1 MTHWHSAPDAEKQ
14 IGFSFSPTTHTNCC
28 WRPQQYIS
36 LIEFFRQDRCH
47 LWLFILA
54 ASQSDTDNTS
64 ASVASV
70 PDKNALR
77 LHCCCVIVQ
86 ITPVASGR
94 SSYGASTASV
104 KDAGRKP
111 VCICNSQ
118 CRVEAL
124 KQETAYKDLALLKRQ
139 QHGSLDRLLPMD
151 DAVAN
156 AKLLRDTVTAP
167 ATTLTAAADKNYC
180 LEKFYHQINGDLFE
194 VTRRVP
200 IAHHHAKDTKTEH
213 AKHKALPTRKKSL
226 TKQHSH
232 PQLQLRKSDCSDSNA
247 PKTAA
252 TTTNINTNKNGLR
265 SSMEK
270 PQPPPRTSSRPKSTT
285 ETDYINAPRKLNEL
299 LQIDT
304 SNNTFDRS
312 QRQRH
317 SSRSMGGF
325 ERGNSAEFT
334 GDKHSSIHQRHSS
347 GPSEL
352 SMLKSDISEWLLNLP
367 TKRGG
372 GLDGK
377 QHGTEKSGTLQ
388 LSQALKDELVQLLKR
403 PLIFQ
408 NDLHSTDQPPKRLV
422 KCKSFSKVQDTPLVV
437 DMSSLQNDIVEWI
450 KKSQQTQIAAKSVSK
465 SSADEKSNFKTGK
478 NEQYAVPPPPRKRH
492 SFGHTE
498 NVTHTIPDWIPY
510 PISRI
515 SEAGRARLGIA
526 PISSID
532 ISNNKKSDGIGEGNT
547 RGERK
552 LRHSSSEVVTPVTD
566 TTKVMSSKTKFDK
579 TLGQSTAKSDQISE
593 RSAMRRVDR
602 PRCNQTQRSATVS
615 DMTSSFQQHP
625 KSPSAEHESS
635 HSSSL
640 AKCTDPMCPLIPICT
655 DPNCCL
661 NECYNTKRCSSL
673 PRYSESKCTPD
684 CYQYRSL
691 PKCMDSKCLCRR
703 STYANIAKHNS
714 LPKCVSGHR
723 SGGVHHGSAALARG
737 NSRSSLPRSSNRL
750 RIHGS
755 NGNGTKLVKSASAAS
770 LNSRR
775 RRHKTVHFGENLLRE
790 VCQNRKLIA
799 PLQGTPS
806 SDKPSSS
813 SMKSNVQMLYNFVEG
828 VLSAW
833 VDEDDE
839 TMRSG
844 AESEPERGRALKPL
858 YRCNRLRLQTI
869 SRVVNEAAQLRG
881 TLKLG
886 NSRYRH
892 RHWRGTAKEC
902 NERFLRK
909 VITICNYINRF
920 IIHNSAFSIDPPFN

>member
-1 MTHWHSAPDAEKQ
+1 MWQ
-14 IGFSFSPTTHTNCC
+14 
-28 WRPQQYIS
+28 
-36 LIEFFRQDRCH
+36 
-47 LWLFILA
+47 FILA

-70 PDKNALR
+70 RDKNALL
-77 LHCCCVIVQ
+77 LHCCCVIVS
-86 ITPVASGR
+86 ITPVTSGR

-124 KQETAYKDLALLKRQ
+124 KQETSYKDLALLKRQ
-139 QHGSLDRLLPMD
+139 QHGSLDRLLPIS
-151 DAVAN
+151 DAVVN
-156 AKLLRDTVTAP
+156 AKLLRDPVTAP
-167 ATTLTAAADKNYC
+167 TTTATTTTTTAATAADKTYR

-194 VTRRVP
+194 VTRKVP
-200 IAHHHAKDTKTEH
+200 IGHHHTKDTKTEQTR
-213 AKHKALPTRKKSL
+213 HKAQPTKKKSL

-232 PQLQLRKSDCSDSNA
+232 PQLQLRKSDCSDSNV
-247 PKTAA
+247 PKT
-252 TTTNINTNKNGLR
+252 TTTASASNGLR
-265 SSMEK
+265 SSTDK

-285 ETDYINAPRKLNEL
+285 ETDYINAPRRLNEL

-325 ERGNSAEFT
+325 ERDNASDRHSA
-334 GDKHSSIHQRHSS
+334 IHQRHSS

-352 SMLKSDISEWLLNLP
+352 SMLRSDISDWLLNLP
-367 TKRGG
+367 AKRSGG
-372 GLDGK
+372 GGVDAK
-377 QHGTEKSGTLQ
+377 QSTDKSRTGTLQ
-388 LSQALKDELVQLLKR
+388 LSQALKDELVQILKR
-403 PLIFQ
+403 PLQ
-408 NDLHSTDQPPKRLV
+408 RQHSSGP
-422 KCKSFSKVQDTPLVV
+422 S

-450 KKSQQTQIAAKSVSK
+450 KKSQQSQIAAKSVSK

-492 SFGHTE
+492 SFGHTD
-498 NVTHTIPDWIPY
+498 NVNNTIPDWIPY

-526 PISSID
+526 PLSSID
-532 ISNNKKSDGIGEGNT
+532 ISNNKKLSGAVESGAVQEHGGGGNV
-547 RGERK
+547 RSERK

-566 TTKVMSSKTKFDK
+566 STKFSKTKGDK
-579 TLGQSTAKSDQISE
+579 SSTHTTGKTDQFGD
-593 RSAMRRVDR
+593 RSVMRRGDR
-602 PRCNQTQRSATVS
+602 SRCNPTQRSATVS
-615 DMTSSFQQHP
+615 DMSFQQNP
-625 KSPSAEHESS
+625 KSPSAERESS

-640 AKCTDPMCPLIPICT
+640 ARCTDPMCPMIPICT

-661 NECYNTKRCSSL
+661 NECFNTKRCSSL
-673 PRYSESKCTPD
+673 PRCSESKCTPD

-703 STYANIAKHNS
+703 STYANIIKHNS
-714 LPKCVSGHR
+714 LPKCVSAHR
-723 SGGVHHGSAALARG
+723 SSIVHPTPTALSHGS
-737 NSRSSLPRSSNRL
+737 SRSSLPRSSNRS
-750 RIHGS
+750 RSHAS
-755 NGNGTKLVKSASAAS
+755 NGNGKLLVKSASAAS

-806 SDKPSSS
+806 EKQPSSSSS
-813 SMKSNVQMLYNFVEG
+813 SMKSNIQMLYNFVEG

-839 TMRSG
+839 QIRSG

-909 VITICNYINRF
+909 VK
-920 IIHNSAFSIDPPFN
+920 

>member
-1 MTHWHSAPDAEKQ
+1 M
-14 IGFSFSPTTHTNCC
+14 
-28 WRPQQYIS
+28 
-36 LIEFFRQDRCH
+36 
-47 LWLFILA
+47 WLFILA

-94 SSYGASTASV
+94 SSYGASTASA

-124 KQETAYKDLALLKRQ
+124 KQETSYKDLALLKRQ
-139 QHGSLDRLLPMD
+139 QHGSLDRLLPME
-151 DAVAN
+151 DAVVN

-167 ATTLTAAADKNYC
+167 TTTTTPTAAVDKNYR

-194 VTRRVP
+194 VTRKVP
-200 IAHHHAKDTKTEH
+200 IAHHHYAKDTKTEH

-247 PKTAA
+247 PKTTA
-252 TTTNINTNKNGLR
+252 TATNANNNHNGLR
-265 SSMEK
+265 SSTEK
-270 PQPPPRTSSRPKSTT
+270 PQPPPRTSSRPKGTT

-334 GDKHSSIHQRHSS
+334 GDKQSSIHQRHSS

-372 GLDGK
+372 GLDDK
-377 QHGTEKSGTLQ
+377 QQGTEKSGAGTLQ

-408 NDLHSTDQPPKRLV
+408 NDLHSTDQSPKRLV
-422 KCKSFSKVQDTPLVV
+422 KCKSFSKMTSKMQDKPPPLVV

-498 NVTHTIPDWIPY
+498 NVNQSIPDWIPY

-532 ISNNKKSDGIGEGNT
+532 ISNNKKSDGIADTAIVHHEHGGSA

-566 TTKVMSSKTKFDK
+566 STKFTSSKAKCDK
-579 TLGQSTAKSDQISE
+579 TLGPGALRSDQIGE
-593 RSAMRRVDR
+593 RSAMRRGDR

-615 DMTSSFQQHP
+615 DMSSSFQQHP
-625 KSPSAEHESS
+625 KSPSAERESS

-673 PRYSESKCTPD
+673 PRSSESKCTPD

-703 STYANIAKHNS
+703 STYANIVKHNS
-714 LPKCVSGHR
+714 LPKCVSAHR
-723 SGGVHHGSAALARG
+723 SSGGHHGSKALARG
-737 NSRSSLPRSSNRL
+737 NSRTSLPRPSDRL
-750 RIHGS
+750 RSHGS

-799 PLQGTPS
+799 PLQGPPS

-909 VITICNYINRF
+909 VIQFEITSPISQLRKIPKNAHLN
-920 IIHNSAFSIDPPFN
+920 

>member
-1 MTHWHSAPDAEKQ
+1 MP
-14 IGFSFSPTTHTNCC
+14 PT
-28 WRPQQYIS
+28 RPATT
-36 LIEFFRQDRCH
+36 
-47 LWLFILA
+47 LFILA

-70 PDKNALR
+70 PDKNALL
-77 LHCCCVIVQ
+77 LHCCCVIVS

-111 VCICNSQ
+111 VCICNTQ

-124 KQETAYKDLALLKRQ
+124 KQESSYKDLALLKRQ

-151 DAVAN
+151 DAVVN
-156 AKLLRDTVTAP
+156 AKLLRDPVTA
-167 ATTLTAAADKNYC
+167 ASTTTTAAADKNYR

-194 VTRRVP
+194 VTRKVP
-200 IAHHHAKDTKTEH
+200 IAHHHAKDTKTDH
-213 AKHKALPTRKKSL
+213 PKHKPLPTRKKSL

-232 PQLQLRKSDCSDSNA
+232 PQLQLRKSDCSDSNV
-247 PKTAA
+247 PKSSA
-252 TTTNINTNKNGLR
+252 TTNINNNGLR
-265 SSMEK
+265 SSTEK

-285 ETDYINAPRKLNEL
+285 ETDYINAPRRLNEL

-325 ERGNSAEFT
+325 ERNNSSEFT
-334 GDKHSSIHQRHSS
+334 GEKHSSIHQRHSS

-352 SMLKSDISEWLLNLP
+352 SMLKSDISDWLLNLP

-372 GLDGK
+372 GGHGGHAGSDAK
-377 QHGTEKSGTLQ
+377 QQQITEKSGAGTLQ
-388 LSQALKDELVQLLKR
+388 LSQALKDELVQILKR
-403 PLIFQ
+403 PLQ
-408 NDLHSTDQPPKRLV
+408 RQHSSGP
-422 KCKSFSKVQDTPLVV
+422 S

-450 KKSQQTQIAAKSVSK
+450 KKSQQSQTAAKSVSK

-498 NVTHTIPDWIPY
+498 NVNTDPIPDWIPY

-532 ISNNKKSDGIGEGNT
+532 ISNSKKLDGGGESGALQEHAGT
-547 RGERK
+547 GRGERK

-566 TTKVMSSKTKFDK
+566 STKFMSSKVKCDK
-579 TLGQSTAKSDQISE
+579 LLGQAAGKPDQIISE
-593 RSAMRRVDR
+593 RTRRGVR
-602 PRCNQTQRSATVS
+602 SRCNQTQRSATVS
-615 DMTSSFQQHP
+615 DMSSSFQQNP
-625 KSPSAEHESS
+625 KSPSAERESS

-673 PRYSESKCTPD
+673 PRCSESKCTPD

-703 STYANIAKHNS
+703 STYANIVKHNS
-714 LPKCVSGHR
+714 LPKCVSAHR
-723 SGGVHHGSAALARG
+723 SNGGHHGSVALSRG
-737 NSRSSLPRSSNRL
+737 NSRTSLPRSSNRL
-750 RIHGS
+750 RGQAG
-755 NGNGTKLVKSASAAS
+755 NANGTKLIKSASAAS

-799 PLQGTPS
+799 PLQGAP

-813 SMKSNVQMLYNFVEG
+813 AMKSNIQMLYNFVEG

-839 TMRSG
+839 HIRSG
-844 AESEPERGRALKPL
+844 AESEPERGHALKPL

-909 VITICNYINRF
+909 VIICKFNKIQ
-920 IIHNSAFSIDPPFN
+920 IQSNSIPASLAVIASDVSQIKLASILGLAK

>member
-1 MTHWHSAPDAEKQ
+1 M
-14 IGFSFSPTTHTNCC
+14 
-28 WRPQQYIS
+28 
-36 LIEFFRQDRCH
+36 
-47 LWLFILA
+47 
-54 ASQSDTDNTS
+54 
-64 ASVASV
+64 
-70 PDKNALR
+70 
-77 LHCCCVIVQ
+77 Q

-124 KQETAYKDLALLKRQ
+124 KQDASYKDLALLKRQ
-139 QHGSLDRLLPMD
+139 QHGSLDRLLPIE
-151 DAVAN
+151 DAVVN
-156 AKLLRDTVTAP
+156 AKLLRDAVTSSTTT
-167 ATTLTAAADKNYC
+167 ATTAAADKNYR
-180 LEKFYHQINGDLFE
+180 LEKFYHRINGDLFE
-194 VTRRVP
+194 ITRKVP
-200 IAHHHAKDTKTEH
+200 ITHHHAKDPKTDHTKQ
-213 AKHKALPTRKKSL
+213 KALPTRKKSL

-232 PQLQLRKSDCSDSNA
+232 PQLQLRKSDCSDSNV
-247 PKTAA
+247 PKT
-252 TTTNINTNKNGLR
+252 TTTTTSTNVINGMR
-265 SSMEK
+265 SSTEK

-285 ETDYINAPRKLNEL
+285 ETDYINAPRRLNEL

-325 ERGNSAEFT
+325 ERDNSSEFM
-334 GDKHSSIHQRHSS
+334 GEKHSSIHQRHSS

-352 SMLKSDISEWLLNLP
+352 SMLKSDISDWLLNVP
-367 TKRGG
+367 AKRGG
-372 GLDGK
+372 GGGGGSSAMDSK
-377 QHGTEKSGTLQ
+377 QQSSEKSGGGTLQ
-388 LSQALKDELVQLLKR
+388 LSQALKDELVQILKR
-403 PLIFQ
+403 PLQ
-408 NDLHSTDQPPKRLV
+408 RQHSSGPN
-422 KCKSFSKVQDTPLVV
+422 
-437 DMSSLQNDIVEWI
+437 DMSMLQNDIVEWI
-450 KKSQQTQIAAKSVSK
+450 KKSQQSQNAAKSVSK
-465 SSADEKSNFKTGK
+465 SSADDKSNFKTGK

-498 NVTHTIPDWIPY
+498 NMNTPVPDWIPY

-532 ISNNKKSDGIGEGNT
+532 ISNNNKKLDSVGDNAAVQEHGGHT

-566 TTKVMSSKTKFDK
+566 TTKITSSKATK
-579 TLGQSTAKSDQISE
+579 TSVQTTVQKSDQINE
-593 RSAMRRVDR
+593 RSVMRRTDR
-602 PRCNQTQRSATVS
+602 SRCNQTQRSATVS
-615 DMTSSFQQHP
+615 DMSSSFQQNA
-625 KSPSAEHESS
+625 KSPTAERESS

-640 AKCTDPMCPLIPICT
+640 AKCTDPMCPMIPICT

-673 PRYSESKCTPD
+673 PRCSEPKCTAD

-703 STYANIAKHNS
+703 STYANIIKHNS
-714 LPKCVSGHR
+714 LPKCVSAHR
-723 SGGVHHGSAALARG
+723 SNGSHHTSAGLSRG

-750 RIHGS
+750 RNHV
-755 NGNGTKLVKSASAAS
+755 NGANGTKLIKSASAAS

-806 SDKPSSS
+806 EKPTSATST
-813 SMKSNVQMLYNFVEG
+813 SMKSNIQMLYNFVEG

-839 TMRSG
+839 TIRSG

-909 VITICNYINRF
+909 VIKLICNCIKTYFPTALMNSITAHIAVTILSLSLTLIYRF
-920 IIHNSAFSIDPPFN
+920 EHVPFKTVPAFSDSCK

>member
-1 MTHWHSAPDAEKQ
+1 M
-14 IGFSFSPTTHTNCC
+14 
-28 WRPQQYIS
+28 
-36 LIEFFRQDRCH
+36 
-47 LWLFILA
+47 
-54 ASQSDTDNTS
+54 
-64 ASVASV
+64 
-70 PDKNALR
+70 
-77 LHCCCVIVQ
+77 
-86 ITPVASGR
+86 ASGR
-94 SSYGASTASV
+94 NSYGASAASV
-104 KDAGRKP
+104 KDAARKP

-124 KQETAYKDLALLKRQ
+124 KQDAAYKNLAVLKRQ
-139 QHGSLDRLLPMD
+139 QHGSLDRLLPLD
-151 DAVAN
+151 DGGVN
-156 AKLLRDTVTAP
+156 AKLLRDSVTSS
-167 ATTLTAAADKNYC
+167 TTIGADKNYR

-194 VTRRVP
+194 VTRKVP
-200 IAHHHAKDTKTEH
+200 IAHHHHKDTKTDH
-213 AKHKALPTRKKSL
+213 TKHRALPAPRKKSL

-232 PQLQLRKSDCSDSNA
+232 PQLQLRKSDGSDSIV
-247 PKTAA
+247 PKTMA
-252 TTTNINTNKNGLR
+252 TTTPSNVNNGPR
-265 SSMEK
+265 VSTEK
-270 PQPPPRTSSRPKSTT
+270 PQPPPRTSSRPKSIT
-285 ETDYINAPRKLNEL
+285 ETDYINAPRRLNEL

-325 ERGNSAEFT
+325 ERDNSSEFM

-352 SMLKSDISEWLLNLP
+352 SMLKSDISDWLLNLP
-367 TKRGG
+367 AKRGG
-372 GLDGK
+372 GGGVDAK
-377 QHGTEKSGTLQ
+377 QPSSEKSGAGTLQ
-388 LSQALKDELVQLLKR
+388 LSQALKDELVQILKR
-403 PLIFQ
+403 PLQRQ
-408 NDLHSTDQPPKRLV
+408 NSSGPN
-422 KCKSFSKVQDTPLVV
+422 
-437 DMSSLQNDIVEWI
+437 DMSTLQNDIVEWI
-450 KKSQQTQIAAKSVSK
+450 KKSQQSQFAAKSVSK
-465 SSADEKSNFKTGK
+465 SFADDKCNFKTGK

-498 NVTHTIPDWIPY
+498 NMNNTIPDWIPY

-532 ISNNKKSDGIGEGNT
+532 ISNNNNSSSSKKMDIAGDGIGAPPEHSGNM
-547 RGERK
+547 RIERK

-566 TTKVMSSKTKFDK
+566 TNKFMSAKGKCDK
-579 TLGQSTAKSDQISE
+579 TLGPAIGKSDLIGE
-593 RSAMRRVDR
+593 RSDMRRGDR
-602 PRCNQTQRSATVS
+602 SHHNHTQRSATVS
-615 DMTSSFQQHP
+615 DMSSSFPTQNP
-625 KSPSAEHESS
+625 KSPSAERESS

-673 PRYSESKCTPD
+673 PRCTESKCTAD

-703 STYANIAKHNS
+703 SMYANIVKHNS
-714 LPKCVSGHR
+714 LPKCVSAHR
-723 SGGVHHGSAALARG
+723 SSVGSHHTGLSRG
-737 NSRSSLPRSSNRL
+737 NSRSSLPRSSNRM
-750 RIHGS
+750 RSHAGNGNA
-755 NGNGTKLVKSASAAS
+755 NGNGTKLIKSASAAS

-799 PLQGTPS
+799 PLQGHPS
-806 SDKPSSS
+806 EKPTSTAAT
-813 SMKSNVQMLYNFVEG
+813 SMKSNIQMLYNFVEG

-839 TMRSG
+839 TIRSG

-869 SRVVNEAAQLRG
+869 SRVVSEAAQLRG

-909 VITICNYINRF
+909 VK
-920 IIHNSAFSIDPPFN
+920 